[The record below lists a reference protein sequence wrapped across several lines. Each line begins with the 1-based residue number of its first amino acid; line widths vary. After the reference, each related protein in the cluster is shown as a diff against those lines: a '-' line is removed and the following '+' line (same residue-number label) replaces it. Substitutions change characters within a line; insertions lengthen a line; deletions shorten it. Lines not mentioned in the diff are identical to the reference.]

1 MRTHGRGTG
10 APDVALE
17 ALQVWAGNVEKS
29 DIVNRKHL
37 INNDF
42 IWLEGWKNLF
52 KSIQIQWPKLSQF
65 MNMEPDWGLLS
76 FKDVILG
83 VIAEVKS
90 FGYTVE
96 TFIVPSL
103 GI

>member
-1 MRTHGRGTG
+1 
-10 APDVALE
+10 
-17 ALQVWAGNVEKS
+17 
-29 DIVNRKHL
+29 
-37 INNDF
+37 
-42 IWLEGWKNLF
+42 
-52 KSIQIQWPKLSQF
+52 